1 MKAVDMNCERFRDRM
16 LDALQ
21 GTASPELEEHVRACG
36 ACAQELEALKKTSAL
51 LEEWPAPEV
60 SPYFDSRL
68 RAQIREQRE
77 QTAAPVGWWEWL
89 RKPALAAAF
98 TILLAVGVGLLIPG
112 APEPT
117 AQLPVQTHP
126 QLKAHTGSAVADL
139 QTLDQNQEL
148 YANFD
153 LLDEIP
159 SKQANP

>member
-1 MKAVDMNCERFRDRM
+1 MNCERFRDQM

-21 GTASPELEEHVRACG
+21 GKASAELQLEEHVRACP
-36 ACAQELEALKKTSAL
+36 ACAQELEALQKTSAL

-68 RAQIREQRE
+68 RARLREQA
-77 QTAAPVGWWEWL
+77 AAPAGWWEWL

-98 TILLAVGVGLLIPG
+98 ALLMVVGVGLLIPK
-112 APEPT
+112 APQPPLGQGP
-117 AQLPVQTHP
+117 AQTPLQV
-126 QLKAHTGSAVADL
+126 KVDAGSAVTDL
-139 QTLDQNQEL
+139 QTLDQNQDL

-159 SKQANP
+159 VQQPNP

>member
-1 MKAVDMNCERFRDRM
+1 MNCERFRDQM

-21 GTASPELEEHVRACG
+21 GAAPAELEEHVRACS
-36 ACAQELEALKKTSAL
+36 ACAQELAALKKTSAL

-68 RAQIREQRE
+68 RARLREQ
-77 QTAAPVGWWEWL
+77 AAVPAGWWEWL

-98 TILLAVGVGLLIPG
+98 ALLMAVGAGLLIPR
-112 APEPT
+112 APQPSLT
-117 AQLPVQTHP
+117 QLPAQSHP
-126 QLKAHTGSAVADL
+126 QAKVDAGSAVADL
-139 QTLDQNQEL
+139 QTLDQNQDL

-159 SKQANP
+159 VQQTNP